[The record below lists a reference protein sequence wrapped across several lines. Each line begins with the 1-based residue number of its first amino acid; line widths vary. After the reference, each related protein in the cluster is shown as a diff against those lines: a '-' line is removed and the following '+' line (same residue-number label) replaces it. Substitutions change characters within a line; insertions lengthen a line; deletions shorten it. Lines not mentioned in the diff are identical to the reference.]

1 MTKPTVK
8 FKRPSGRQPV
18 IVQILPALVRGGVE
32 RGTVEI
38 ARAIQAAGGHAVVI
52 SNGGPL
58 VRHIERCGG
67 KHILLPVHV
76 KNPLRWPG
84 LRRQLKTIFQ
94 TEDADIVHV
103 RSRVPAW
110 LALNVAKSMRIATVS
125 TVHSRFTSRSFLK
138 RHYNAKLLDAGQVI
152 AISDYV
158 HGLITSQHFGVE
170 DRLTVVHR
178 GVDTVA
184 FDPAAVSQTRIIN
197 FADSFALPEDVPF
210 IMMPARSSSWKGHH
224 ILLDALAK
232 LTDIRFVCLFV
243 GAGDGKAG
251 FVKGITNYAHARGLE
266 GRFRLTPVVDDMPA
280 ALMLADVV
288 VMPSVTPEP
297 FGRVALEAQAMGR
310 PIVAFAHGGAVES
323 IEHGKTGWLATPGD
337 VDSLAENMRAAVEL
351 EPRARKAFATLA
363 RAHVET
369 HFSTDKMCQET
380 LKIYRRMLAKN
391 QKSRASR

>member
-1 MTKPTVK
+1 MTKLRVK
-8 FKRPSGRQPV
+8 FKRLSGRQPV

-32 RGTVEI
+32 RGTVEM
-38 ARAIQAAGGHAVVI
+38 AQAIQAAGGHAVVI

-67 KHILLPVHV
+67 KHIALPVHA

-84 LRRQLKTIFQ
+84 LRLQLKTIFQ
-94 TEDADIVHV
+94 AENADIVHV

-110 LALNVAKSMRIATVS
+110 LALTLAKSMGIATIS
-125 TVHSRFTSRSFLK
+125 TVHSRFTARSFLK
-138 RHYNAKLLDAGQVI
+138 RRYNAKLLDAGQVI

-158 HGLITSQHFGVE
+158 HGLITSQYIGVE

-178 GVDTVA
+178 GVDTDT
-184 FDPAAVSQTRIIN
+184 FDPAAVSQARIIN
-197 FADSFALPEDVPF
+197 FADTVALPEDVPV

-224 ILLDALAK
+224 ILLDALTK
-232 LTDIRFVCLFV
+232 LKDLNFVCLFV
-243 GAGDGKAG
+243 GASDGKAG
-251 FVKGITNYAHARGLE
+251 FVKDITDYAHARGLE
-266 GRFRLTPVVDDMPA
+266 GRFRLTPFVDDMPA
-280 ALMLADVV
+280 ALMVADVV
-288 VMPSVTPEP
+288 VMPSITPEP

-323 IEHGKTGWLATPGD
+323 IEHEKTGWLATPGD
-337 VDSLAENMRAAVEL
+337 VDSLAENMRAAL
-351 EPRARKAFATLA
+351 TLQPRARNAFATHA
-363 RAHVET
+363 RAHINA

-391 QKSRASR
+391 QKNRAAG

>member
-8 FKRPSGRQPV
+8 FKRRSGRQPV

-32 RGTVEI
+32 RGTVEM
-38 ARAIQAAGGHAVVI
+38 AHAIQAAGGYAVVI

-67 KHILLPVHV
+67 KHISLPVHV

-94 TEDADIVHV
+94 AENADIVHV

-110 LALNVAKSMRIATVS
+110 LALTLAKSMGIATIS
-125 TVHSRFTSRSFLK
+125 TVHSRFTARSFLK
-138 RHYNAKLLDAGQVI
+138 RRYNAKLLDAGQVI

-158 HGLITSQHFGVE
+158 HGLITSQYIGVE

-178 GVDTVA
+178 GVDTDT
-184 FDPAAVSQTRIIN
+184 FDPAAVSQARIIN
-197 FADSFALPEDVPF
+197 FADTVALPEDVPV

-232 LTDIRFVCLFV
+232 LKDLNFVCLFV
-243 GAGDGKAG
+243 GASDGKAG
-251 FVKGITNYAHARGLE
+251 FVKDITDYAHAHGLE

-280 ALMLADVV
+280 ALMVADVV
-288 VMPSVTPEP
+288 VMPSITPEP

-337 VDSLAENMRAAVEL
+337 VDSLAENMRAAL
-351 EPRARKAFATLA
+351 TLNPRARNAFATDA
-363 RAHVET
+363 RAHINA
-369 HFSTDKMCQET
+369 HFSTDKMCQKT

-391 QKSRASR
+391 QKNRADG